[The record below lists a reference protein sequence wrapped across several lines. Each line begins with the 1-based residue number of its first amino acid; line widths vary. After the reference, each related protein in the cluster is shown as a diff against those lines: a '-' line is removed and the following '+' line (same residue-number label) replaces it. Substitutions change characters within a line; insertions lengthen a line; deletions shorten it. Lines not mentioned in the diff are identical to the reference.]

1 MGETDENEDESNKKK
16 ADEKE
21 EDGDVAMSDNATKSP
36 KKSEEEMREKLKD
49 AGLSQEDLDL
59 IEQIKKA
66 KGITVSLKMDDFVG
80 LTKEEKV
87 KKFKD
92 VQNQYRQE
100 KKQNIVKQKLEKERR
115 RREGIKASQEAERKR
130 KEYQLKMVAGRKK
143 REKAEAVKRK
153 KAIKQKIAEDKKRR
167 AEQKERAAKKK
178 E

>member
-1 MGETDENEDESNKKK
+1 MGE
-16 ADEKE
+16 
-21 EDGDVAMSDNATKSP
+21 G
-36 KKSEEEMREKLKD
+36 EMREKLKD

-92 VQNQYRQE
+92 VQNQYRKE
-100 KKQNIVKQKLEKERR
+100 KRQNIVKQKLEKERR

-130 KEYQLKMVAGRKK
+130 KEYQLKMVAGRKM

-178 E
+178 EAEKAAAAKLAQQQNE